1 MTFLNRSRERSNQ
14 QKSLERQYV
23 IQLENKHLLD
33 KIQKEKNR
41 KQQKQKTLHEIHL
54 YEKRIREQ

>member
-14 QKSLERQYV
+14 QKSLERQYL

-41 KQQKQKTLHEIHL
+41 KQQKHNTLHEIHF